1 MEKYEKDKFII
12 RKNDIGKDCYFLLSG
27 RLSILKPVESKY
39 FKISYENYLK
49 YLVNIIDKKEKKIFE
64 TVTNLNWHF
73 IKIYNEENL
82 MEIIKYYIQKR
93 ISVYSNI
100 SFDIT
105 NKNIKED
112 LTLENVESFLF
123 EYKLKF
129 EDFGIS
135 KDKIISDIKKINFNE
150 NSNDFHILLN
160 NYFKDIFK
168 IDKRT
173 QLLMNSYDF
182 LFEKD
187 ISGKDKLVTL
197 YKYETFLILSPGAFF
212 GEMSLNSENKKRNA
226 SIRTETDC
234 IVASLSIEKY
244 ANYLMDENK
253 KILMKQINF
262 ICNNFFFNNI
272 SQKIFSKY

>member
-1 MEKYEKDKFII
+1 M
-12 RKNDIGKDCYFLLSG
+12 R
-27 RLSILKPVESKY
+27 P
-39 FKISYENYLK
+39 
-49 YLVNIIDKKEKKIFE
+49 
-64 TVTNLNWHF
+64 
-73 IKIYNEENL
+73 
-82 MEIIKYYIQKR
+82 
-93 ISVYSNI
+93 
-100 SFDIT
+100 
-105 NKNIKED
+105 
-112 LTLENVESFLF
+112 
-123 EYKLKF
+123 
-129 EDFGIS
+129 
-135 KDKIISDIKKINFNE
+135 E

-262 ICNNFFFNNI
+262 ICNTL
-272 SQKIFSKY
+272 KEKK